1 MSSEFGDLSQ
11 AIDEQRKTGVL
22 TDQWLLP
29 KFFKLTKG
37 TEVHLVATDS
47 FIDKSKD
54 QYNAA
59 WLSRELIQNFVDH
72 NPDDQGTLN
81 GVDITA
87 ENLPKS
93 KAMPNGGQRI
103 TIKGNWKFEN
113 PTGVISPH
121 SEKPTD
127 TETAGGNGIGLKQSA
142 LRMLRDF
149 GAKKFEID
157 GEGWK
162 VEYGM
167 IKKDEV
173 NRTIEDNLPEME
185 SARVRHDW
193 LVADLTKTDNHGTNY
208 YVIETDNQE
217 LIAALSELPQLG
229 VSKQNKYLQGLDLE
243 MAADDK
249 RSIALKWLQPKEE
262 GRFFL
267 NGQVMNYEKNGDSS
281 DDYWRGPEGL
291 SVSLKGVKYKMSIDR
306 PPVNKYDFGRYLE
319 NFTKKL
325 STQQLIEQLQKSYH
339 LWRAAAVEA
348 YDRPGFMVV
357 VDRLVETLQTKK
369 DYTPGQFKEL
379 FPEKL
384 LANDTGLEGKDAQKL
399 EQQGY
404 IICDKIFAKIGME
417 TASSLLR
424 PDETL
429 AREKS
434 PGNPSRKVE
443 QLAEETGLQ
452 VYFEEYGRITTAD
465 FINKIEAFA
474 KKYGAKMDITD
485 GGIKLNI
492 PDGVNTD
499 TLYAQIPY
507 PKKKSGQQLI
517 FELRSLIQHGLQ
529 HELLAGHTHTS
540 NNDVMT
546 TYKSELSLACGDT
559 EQVLI
564 IRNTRIRPKQYGQEK
579 LPLEANLAFGK
590 NLTAEQVQS
599 ILQASDQLPETAT
612 AVGKPEKPGRSTK
625 KTEPQTTPSPT
636 TPHSKIIAE
645 KPGHTTKRA
654 DLQTA
659 PSPVALR
666 PKITGRPEADL
677 AYFHKPTER
686 PEKPSWLKRAL
697 VVLGIGAVGA
707 IGAYEA
713 SQPPGVAA
721 ASSTPDTANKNKG
734 PNQSKLEAAPSADI
748 TADQIKKRHEANEK
762 FAKFL
767 NQHPDALVS
776 GSDLGKTEITA
787 VGKRTANVEPHSE
800 AEGTEHTGHGQEF
813 PDQVEDFEPLP
824 EITPRQA
831 EQLKV
836 LTAYLEL
843 TTDAKLSGV
852 KFFVFKGKGALGI
865 NHAKQFIG
873 LHEAMFETAFFEALS
888 TLVHEAAHCD
898 PDANGHDNQFR
909 HTMQDLFSAALE
921 TEHLDTNPDSKG
933 STFRKRWEELR
944 SNK

>member
-11 AIDEQRKTGVL
+11 AIAEQRQAGVL

-47 FIDKSKD
+47 FIGKSKE

-87 ENLPKS
+87 EDLPKS
-93 KAMPNGGQRI
+93 KTMPKGGKRI
-103 TIKGNWKFEN
+103 MIKGNWKFEN

-121 SEKPTD
+121 SEKPAD

-149 GAKKFEID
+149 GAKKFEIN

-173 NRTIEDNLPEME
+173 NSAIQDNLPKME
-185 SARVRHDW
+185 SAQVRHDW
-193 LVADLTKTDNHGTNY
+193 LVADLTKTDNHDTNY
-208 YVIETDNQE
+208 YVIETDNPE

-229 VSKQNKYLQGLDLE
+229 VSKQNKYLQDLDLE
-243 MAADDK
+243 MDADKK

-262 GRFFL
+262 GRLFL

-291 SVSLKGVKYKMSIDR
+291 SVSLKGIQYKMSIDR

-339 LWRAAAVEA
+339 LWRAAAVSS

-357 VDRLVETLQTKK
+357 VDRLVETLQTKE
-369 DYTPGQFKEL
+369 DYTPSQFKEL

-384 LANDTGLEGKDAQKL
+384 LANDTGLELKDIQKL

-429 AREKS
+429 VREKL
-434 PGNPSRKVE
+434 PGNPSSKVE
-443 QLAEETGLQ
+443 KMAEETGLQ
-452 VYFEEYGRITTAD
+452 VYFEEYDRITTAD
-465 FINKIEAFA
+465 FVAKINDFA
-474 KKYGAKMDITD
+474 KKYGGKMEITEE
-485 GGIKLNI
+485 GIKLTI

-507 PKKKSGQQLI
+507 PKKNVGQQLI
-517 FELRSLIQHGLQ
+517 FELRSLIKHGLQ
-529 HELLAGHTHTS
+529 HDLLAGHTHTS
-540 NNDVMT
+540 NSDVMT
-546 TYKSELSLACGDT
+546 TYKSELSVACGDLD
-559 EQVLI
+559 QVLI
-564 IRNTRIRPKQYGQEK
+564 IRNTRIRPKQYTQDK

-590 NLTAEQVQS
+590 DLTAEQVQS
-599 ILQASDQLPETAT
+599 LLQALEQMPETA
-612 AVGKPEKPGRSTK
+612 AVEKLGQPG
-625 KTEPQTTPSPT
+625 P
-636 TPHSKIIAE
+636 
-645 KPGHTTKRA
+645 TTKRF
-654 DLQTA
+654 DLKTV
-659 PSPVALR
+659 PTSVATR
-666 PKITGRPEADL
+666 QKIITKPEVDL
-677 AYFHKPTER
+677 AYFRGPITQSER
-686 PEKPSWLKRAL
+686 PNWLRRAL

-713 SQPPGVAA
+713 SQAPEVSA
-721 ASSTPDTANKNKG
+721 ASSTPDAGNKDKKIG
-734 PNQSKLEAAPSADI
+734 QAKIRDVSPAGI
-748 TADQIKKRHEANEK
+748 TADEIKKRTEANEK

-767 NQHPDALVS
+767 TQHPDALVS

-787 VGKRTANVEPHSE
+787 VGKRTADVEPSSK
-800 AEGTEHTGHGQEF
+800 AEGAEEASHQHEL

-843 TTDAKLSGV
+843 TTDAKLSGI
-852 KFFVFKGKGALGI
+852 KFFVFKGKGALGV
-865 NHAKQFIG
+865 NHSKQFIG
-873 LHEAMFETAFFEALS
+873 LHVAMFETDFFEALS

-909 HTMQDLFSAALE
+909 HTMQDLFSTALE
-921 TEHLDTNPDSKG
+921 REHLDNDPDSKV